1 MGKRQG
7 IDIVDFLKDVIYKD
21 KQVLEDGAH
30 ITVKKVFN
38 FRERGNID
46 FGGGEYKEC
55 EIAEINPEERSVDD
69 KYGWWRLEEGE
80 YLIEYNEKL
89 KDSIPEG
96 DIIIIQPAKRLIM
109 NGAYHPTLII
119 GESGCIRTILYVGEN
134 GLNIKENARISKLL
148 ILTEDIRESE
158 GGKF

>member
-1 MGKRQG
+1 MRKRQG
-7 IDIVDFLKDVIYKD
+7 SDVIDFLKDIIYKD

-30 ITVKKVFN
+30 ITVKKIFN

-55 EIAEINPEERSVDD
+55 EIAEINPEEHSVDD

-89 KDSIPEG
+89 EDSIPEG

-109 NGAYHPTLII
+109 NGAYHPTLIV

-148 ILTEDIRESE
+148 ILTEDILESE